1 MLTTS
6 RDCKRDSARNAIPSL
21 GEIEGRM
28 AVLEV
33 VAQAALTHALVEGD
47 DSVDRSL
54 IAEIREAMHDKCG
67 EMKLDR
73 TDETDCTATGSI
85 PRFGSSMAPSTCR
98 KARAWVSPSRRRFS
112 RTPRRSN

>member
-33 VAQAALTHALVEGD
+33 VAQAALTHALTEGD
-47 DSVDRSL
+47 DSVDKSL

-73 TDETDCTATGSI
+73 TD
-85 PRFGSSMAPSTCR
+85 
-98 KARAWVSPSRRRFS
+98 ARAAVFYAEELICAAIQASHIVRQ
-112 RTPRRSN
+112 

>member
-73 TDETDCTATGSI
+73 TD
-85 PRFGSSMAPSTCR
+85 
-98 KARAWVSPSRRRFS
+98 ARAAVFYAEELICAAIQASHIVRQ
-112 RTPRRSN
+112 

>member
-33 VAQAALTHALVEGD
+33 VAQAALTHALAEGD
-47 DSVDRSL
+47 DSVDKSL

-73 TDETDCTATGSI
+73 TD
-85 PRFGSSMAPSTCR
+85 
-98 KARAWVSPSRRRFS
+98 ARAAVFYAEELICAAIQASHIVRQ
-112 RTPRRSN
+112 